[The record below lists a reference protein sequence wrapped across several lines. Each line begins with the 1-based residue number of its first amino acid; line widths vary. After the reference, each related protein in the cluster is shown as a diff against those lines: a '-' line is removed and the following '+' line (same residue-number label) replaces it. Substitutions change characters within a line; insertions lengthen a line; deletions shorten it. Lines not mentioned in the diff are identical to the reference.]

1 MAIQRSAVIH
11 ERWDLFQ
18 LRRERIFTKGERLC
32 RAEYQCLQGL
42 RFSASFAF
50 SRPRGARS
58 PSGTVGCAPAL
69 DFLKSRRPAAA
80 FFKPAPR
87 GAGRA
92 RSPRPRAAALRM
104 ARLML
109 RSQSNPQHSEKNN
122 HNLLGCFL
130 DRIERRFLCQSSLRP
145 NKHITPRPSNRRRQR
160 RDSSNPAF
168 QRAYGEPSAKRHGA
182 HHGLPGAGRS
192 VGNPA
197 GPIAGFPAGRLG

>member
-109 RSQSNPQHSEKNN
+109 RSQSNPHNSEKNN

-160 RDSSNPAF
+160 LE
-168 QRAYGEPSAKRHGA
+168 GHGGRHTALRRA
-182 HHGLPGAGRS
+182 HHRPAGRRGCWNPGAG
-192 VGNPA
+192 VGV
-197 GPIAGFPAGRLG
+197 GGLMVEG